1 MRLDDFENEISA
13 VIFRRGEDYY
23 ENGLVEDLEEV
34 APGRWNAVVEG
45 TTDYETEVCIKNG
58 EIVSWDC
65 DCPYDG
71 YMCKHV
77 VAVLLAVRDE
87 GTGFSDYEEVRT
99 EQEQLSQDDAAVS
112 GDLMAR
118 ISLLTEKQLREFV
131 GKYAQMDAVFKEE
144 LLKHVMSRQLS
155 GTTETY
161 RREVRKY
168 ICYADIY
175 GILDKGILLLEAGRI
190 EEAVAIALQT
200 FESFA
205 DEYEYDDYA
214 DNDNIDSD
222 VCERAGDLIRR
233 IVNDSRTASELKRS
247 IVVELD
253 SLSRKD
259 VYEQFEM
266 FDMDGL
272 VADLSQSVLSKE
284 DILAM
289 IDVHLRTESE
299 YRLADWVQRKVHV
312 LTGMGRTDEA
322 ADVVDRYLYLPEI
335 RRDEV
340 DKAVADGNY
349 EKALA
354 MLDEGIDLAEKNGHC
369 GTKNTWME
377 RKREVFEAQGRMDD
391 IVEITRKMFLD
402 SPKMEDYRRLRSLI
416 QADKWPEYLDSLIDR
431 ARLVD
436 YSYYTSCSRAE
447 IFREEK
453 EYGRLIALIAKL
465 RPEDRLHALMT
476 YSSVLQAGYSAQLL
490 DMFTPLIKDYAERNV
505 NVKAYPY
512 VVQVLRQMRKIN
524 GGAEVVSGLVSL
536 FRSKYARRPRMMQE
550 LDRL

>member
-131 GKYAQMDAVFKEE
+131 GKYAQKDAVFKEE

-214 DNDNIDSD
+214 DNDNIDPD

-233 IVNDSRTASELKRS
+233 IVDDSRTASELKRR

-253 SLSRKD
+253 SLSGKD
-259 VYEQFEM
+259 VYAQFDM

-272 VADLSQSVLSKE
+272 VADVSQNILSKE

-289 IDVHLRTESE
+289 IDIHLGTEPE

-312 LTGMGRTDEA
+312 LAGMGRTDEA
-322 ADVVDRYLYLPEI
+322 SDVVDRYLYLPEI
-335 RRDEV
+335 RREEV
-340 DKAVADGNY
+340 DKAVEAGNY
-349 EKALA
+349 ERALA
-354 MLDEGIDLAEKNGHC
+354 MLDEGIDLAEKNGHY
-369 GTKNTWME
+369 GTRNSWME
-377 RKREVFEAQGRMDD
+377 RKREVFEAQGRVDD
-391 IVEITRKMFLD
+391 VVEITREMFLD

-416 QADKWPEYLDSLIDR
+416 KAEKWPEYLDSLIGR

-453 EYGRLIALIAKL
+453 EYGRLLALIAKL

-512 VVQVLRQMRKIN
+512 VVQVLRQMRKLN
-524 GGAEVVSGLVSL
+524 GGEEVVSELVSL
-536 FRSKYARRPRMMQE
+536 FRSKYARRSRMMQE

>member
-99 EQEQLSQDDAAVS
+99 EQEQLSKDDAAVS

-131 GKYAQMDAVFKEE
+131 GKYAQKDAVFKEE

-214 DNDNIDSD
+214 DNDNIDPD

-233 IVNDSRTASELKRS
+233 IVDDSRTASELKRR

-253 SLSRKD
+253 SLSGKD
-259 VYEQFEM
+259 VYAQFDM

-272 VADLSQSVLSKE
+272 VADVSQNILSKE

-289 IDVHLRTESE
+289 IDIHLRTEPE

-312 LTGMGRTDEA
+312 LAGMGRTDEA
-322 ADVVDRYLYLPEI
+322 AEVVDGYLYLPEI
-335 RRDEV
+335 RREEV
-340 DKAVADGNY
+340 DKAVEAGNY
-349 EKALA
+349 ERALA
-354 MLDEGIDLAEKNGHC
+354 MLDEGIDLAEKNGHY
-369 GTKNTWME
+369 GTRNSWME
-377 RKREVFEAQGRMDD
+377 RKREVFEAQGRVDD
-391 IVEITRKMFLD
+391 VVEITREMFLD

-416 QADKWPEYLDSLIDR
+416 KAEKWPEYLDSLIDK
-431 ARLVD
+431 AKLVD
-436 YSYYTSCSRAE
+436 YSSYLSCSRAE
-447 IFREEK
+447 IFKEEK

-465 RPEDRLHALMT
+465 RPEDRLNALIA

-512 VVQVLRQMRKIN
+512 VVQVLRQMRKLD

-536 FRSKYARRPRMMQE
+536 FRSKYARRSRMMRE

>member
-131 GKYAQMDAVFKEE
+131 GKYAQKDAVFKEE

-214 DNDNIDSD
+214 DNDNIDPE

-233 IVNDSRTASELKRS
+233 IVDDSRTASELKRR

-253 SLSRKD
+253 SLSGKD
-259 VYEQFEM
+259 VYAQFDM

-272 VADLSQSVLSKE
+272 VADVSQNILSKE

-289 IDVHLRTESE
+289 IDIHLGTEPE

-312 LTGMGRTDEA
+312 LAGMGRTDEA
-322 ADVVDRYLYLPEI
+322 SDVVDRYLYLPEI
-335 RRDEV
+335 RREEV
-340 DKAVADGNY
+340 DKAVEAGNY
-349 EKALA
+349 ERALA
-354 MLDEGIDLAEKNGHC
+354 MLDEGIDLAEKNGHY
-369 GTKNTWME
+369 GTRNSWME
-377 RKREVFEAQGRMDD
+377 RKREVFEAQGRVDD
-391 IVEITRKMFLD
+391 VVEITREMFLD

-416 QADKWPEYLDSLIDR
+416 KAEKWPEYLDSLIGR

-453 EYGRLIALIAKL
+453 EYGRLLALIAKL

-512 VVQVLRQMRKIN
+512 VVQVLRQMRKLN
-524 GGAEVVSGLVSL
+524 GGEEVVSELVSL
-536 FRSKYARRPRMMQE
+536 FRSKYARRSRMMQE

>member
-118 ISLLTEKQLREFV
+118 ISLLTERQLSDFV
-131 GKYAQMDAVFKEE
+131 GNYAQKDAVFKEE
-144 LLKHVMSRQLS
+144 LLKYVVSKQLS

-214 DNDNIDSD
+214 DNDNIDPD

-233 IVNDSRTASELKRS
+233 IVDDSRTASELKRR

-253 SLSRKD
+253 SLSGKD
-259 VYEQFEM
+259 VYAQFDM

-272 VADLSQSVLSKE
+272 VADVSQNILSKE

-289 IDVHLRTESE
+289 IDIHLRTEPE

-312 LTGMGRTDEA
+312 LAVMGRTDEA

-335 RRDEV
+335 RREEV
-340 DKAVADGNY
+340 DKAVGAGNY
-349 EKALA
+349 ERALA
-354 MLDEGIDLAEKNGHC
+354 MLDEGIDLAEKNGHY
-369 GTKNTWME
+369 GTRNSWRE
-377 RKREVFEAQGRMDD
+377 RKREVFEAQGRVDD
-391 IVEITRKMFLD
+391 VVEITREMFLD

-416 QADKWPEYLDSLIDR
+416 KAEKWPEYLDSLIDR

-453 EYGRLIALIAKL
+453 EYGRLLALIAKL

-512 VVQVLRQMRKIN
+512 VVQVLRQMRKLN
-524 GGAEVVSGLVSL
+524 GGEEVVSELVSL
-536 FRSKYARRPRMMQE
+536 FRSKYARRSRMMQE

>member
-87 GTGFSDYEEVRT
+87 GAGFSDYEEVRT
-99 EQEQLSQDDAAVS
+99 EQEQLSREDVAIS

-118 ISLLTEKQLREFV
+118 ISLLTERQLRDFV
-131 GKYAQMDAVFKEE
+131 AKYAQKDAVFKDE
-144 LLKHVMSRQLS
+144 LLKSVVSRQLS
-155 GTTETY
+155 GTVETY

-214 DNDNIDSD
+214 DNDNIDPD

-233 IVNDSRTASELKRS
+233 IVDDSRTASELKRS

-259 VYEQFEM
+259 VYAQFDM

-272 VADLSQSVLSKE
+272 VADVSQSILSKE

-289 IDVHLRTESE
+289 IDIHLGTEPE

-312 LTGMGRTDEA
+312 LAGMGRTDEA
-322 ADVVDRYLYLPEI
+322 ADVVDGYLYLPEI
-335 RRDEV
+335 RREEV
-340 DKAVADGNY
+340 DKAVEAGNY
-349 EKALA
+349 ERALA
-354 MLDEGIDLAEKNGHC
+354 MLDEGIDLAEKNGHY
-369 GTKNTWME
+369 GTRNSWME
-377 RKREVFEAQGRMDD
+377 RKREVFEAQGRVDD
-391 IVEITRKMFLD
+391 VVEITREMFLD

-416 QADKWPEYLDSLIDR
+416 KAEKWPEYLDSLIGR

-453 EYGRLIALIAKL
+453 EYGRLLALIAKL

-505 NVKAYPY
+505 NAPASVKRAPAFLYFGS
-512 VVQVLRQMRKIN
+512 I
-524 GGAEVVSGLVSL
+524 SL
-536 FRSKYARRPRMMQE
+536 I
-550 LDRL
+550 

>member
-118 ISLLTEKQLREFV
+118 ISLLTERQLSDFV
-131 GKYAQMDAVFKEE
+131 GNYAQKDAVFKEE
-144 LLKHVMSRQLS
+144 LLKYVVSKQLS

-214 DNDNIDSD
+214 DNDNIDPD

-233 IVNDSRTASELKRS
+233 IVDDSRTASELKRR

-253 SLSRKD
+253 SLSGKD
-259 VYEQFEM
+259 VYAQFDM

-272 VADLSQSVLSKE
+272 VADVSQNILSKE

-289 IDVHLRTESE
+289 IDIHLGTEPE

-312 LTGMGRTDEA
+312 LAGMGRTDEA
-322 ADVVDRYLYLPEI
+322 ADVVDGYLYLPEI
-335 RRDEV
+335 RREEV
-340 DKAVADGNY
+340 DKAVEAGNY
-349 EKALA
+349 ERALA
-354 MLDEGIDLAEKNGHC
+354 MLDEGIDLAEKNGHY
-369 GTKNTWME
+369 GTRNSWME
-377 RKREVFEAQGRMDD
+377 RKREVFEAQGRVDD
-391 IVEITRKMFLD
+391 VVEITREMFLD

-416 QADKWPEYLDSLIDR
+416 KAEKWPEYLDSLIDR

-453 EYGRLIALIAKL
+453 EYDRLLALIAKL

-512 VVQVLRQMRKIN
+512 VVQVLRQMRKLN
-524 GGAEVVSGLVSL
+524 GGEEVVSELVSL
-536 FRSKYARRPRMMQE
+536 FRSKYARRSRMMQE